1 MSRLYRTARLASLS
15 GLALSSVSKKSV
27 FGDDNASVGATAIV
41 TAGDA
46 KAIMPSQS
54 DAIAVY
60 LNEESIRY
68 LKVKL
73 KKLGYGDYNGNMVVI
88 KSDAKK
94 IDNYIFEPLFGD
106 RVAFRIKGIVEITN
120 EQERGGQDDEGAA
133 AGSSGSRGSSANPS
147 PHKLIACTGRLSS
160 IAGEIKDDD
169 GYIASLPLY
178 HDNDV
183 VVDLDINPDPD
194 HPFHDFNYKVCFLTL
209 PFMHETR

>member
-1 MSRLYRTARLASLS
+1 MSRLYRNAWLASLPS
-15 GLALSSVSKKSV
+15 IVLSAVCKKSAY
-27 FGDDNASVGATAIV
+27 GDDA
-41 TAGDA
+41 A
-46 KAIMPSQS
+46 KPAAPQPDEAKKSP

-73 KKLGYGDYNGNMVVI
+73 KKMGYGGYNGNMVVI
-88 KSDAKK
+88 KSDANR

-120 EQERGGQDDEGAA
+120 DQEGGDD
-133 AGSSGSRGSSANPS
+133 GSISE
-147 PHKLIACTGRLSS
+147 PHKLVACTGRLSS

-169 GYIASLPLY
+169 GYLPSLPLY
-178 HDNDV
+178 HDKHV

-194 HPFHDFNYKVCFLTL
+194 HPFHAFNYKVPLYRS
-209 PFMHETR
+209 PIS